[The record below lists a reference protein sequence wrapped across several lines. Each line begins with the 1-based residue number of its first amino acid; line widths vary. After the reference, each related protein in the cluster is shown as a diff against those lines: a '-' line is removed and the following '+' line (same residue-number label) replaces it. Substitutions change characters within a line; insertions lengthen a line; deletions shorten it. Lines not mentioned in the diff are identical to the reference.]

1 MKRHFVLA
9 GWMRITG
16 WYSWQPSSA
25 ATPQAAV
32 GSRGTVVRLVKM
44 DGTTLE
50 LRGAKVVGD
59 SIKGR
64 DAFGNADIA
73 VASSD
78 VRVVATRRFDGPRTA
93 LAVTGGLLAVI
104 GGWFLLLLTSSGPT
118 F

>member
-1 MKRHFVLA
+1 M
-9 GWMRITG
+9 MITG
-16 WYSWQPSSA
+16 CYSWQPSSA

-32 GSRGTVVRLVKM
+32 GSRGTVVRLLNI

-78 VRVVATRRFDGPRTA
+78 VRVVATRHLDGPRTA
-93 LAVTGGLLAVI
+93 LAVYRGFVAVI
-104 GGWFLLLLTSSGPT
+104 GGWLLLVLFTPA